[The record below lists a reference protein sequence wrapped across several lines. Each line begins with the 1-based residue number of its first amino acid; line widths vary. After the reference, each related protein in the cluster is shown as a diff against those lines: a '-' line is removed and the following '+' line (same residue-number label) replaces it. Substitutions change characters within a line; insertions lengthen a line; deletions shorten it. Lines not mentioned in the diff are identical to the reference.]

1 MNRTGRHSARI
12 LTQSSALAFA
22 AVLAL
27 SACGTDDSA
36 AGEAPQEEAPS
47 QGQDEALAEEET
59 AEETAE
65 SDSAEGASSETDG
78 TETKGTEVKGTEV
91 KVGAEFTDKETGDVV
106 TIVSAV
112 RDNPTE
118 YYEAI
123 DNPDGEMV
131 YIEVKVV
138 PGKSYGGTISVSDFY
153 LDSSG
158 EEANYA
164 SSAKEELEEAGYEYF
179 ERAPRREGE
188 HTGYV
193 PIYVSET
200 ADELKG
206 SYIRPEAKV
215 LGEDKK
221 IPEFKSEFEV
231 SAS

>member
-12 LTQSSALAFA
+12 LTQSSALAIA

-36 AGEAPQEEAPS
+36 ADEAPSDAAPS
-47 QGQDEALAEEET
+47 QGQEEALAAEET
-59 AEETAE
+59 AEETAGQTADETAE
-65 SDSAEGASSETDG
+65 SDSTEGASAEG
-78 TETKGTEVKGTEV
+78 EGAEV

-106 TIVSAV
+106 TVVSAV

-118 YYEAI
+118 YYEATN
-123 DNPDGEMV
+123 NPDREMV

-138 PGKSYGGTISVSDFY
+138 PGKSYGGSISAADFY
-153 LDSSG
+153 LDSAG

-164 SSAKEELEEAGYEYF
+164 SSAKDELEEAGYEYF
-179 ERAPRREGE
+179 DRAPRRDGE

-193 PIYVSET
+193 PIYVNET

-206 SYIRPEAKV
+206 SYVRPEAKV

-231 SAS
+231 PAS